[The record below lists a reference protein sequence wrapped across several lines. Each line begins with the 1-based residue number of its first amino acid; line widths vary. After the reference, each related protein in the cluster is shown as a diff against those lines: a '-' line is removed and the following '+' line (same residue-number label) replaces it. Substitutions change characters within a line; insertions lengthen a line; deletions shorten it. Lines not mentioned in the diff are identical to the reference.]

1 MKYQI
6 EGKYFEDWGVGDE
19 FETGRRTITETDI
32 VLFAGLSGDYN
43 PLHTN
48 EEFAKTTIFGNRVAH
63 GFLVHSISVGLINQ
77 TKFFDG
83 MVVAQKGHKNVVFT
97 KGVVAGDTI
106 YAKVKVAEKNDVGK
120 PDRGEVVFDVEVINQ
135 RGEVCSKST
144 RVLLIR
150 KKMNKIK

>member
-6 EGKYFEDWGVGDE
+6 QGKYFEDWEVGDE
-19 FETGRRTITETDI
+19 FETGRRTVTEADI

-48 EEFAKTTIFGNRVAH
+48 EEFAKKTLFGTRVAH
-63 GFLVHSISVGLINQ
+63 GFLVHSISIGLINQ
-77 TKFFDG
+77 TTFFNG
-83 MVVAQKGHKNVVFT
+83 TVMAQKGHRNVIFT

-106 YAKVKVAEKNDVGK
+106 YAKVKIAEKNDMGK
-120 PDRGEVVFDVEVINQ
+120 SDRGELVFDVEVINQ

-144 RVLLIR
+144 RILLIK
-150 KKMNKIK
+150 KKMNQK